1 MLAKFP
7 LRKIVQIRSFSGLY
21 FPAFGLNTEIS
32 GANLRSQSK
41 IGKIR
46 TQQNSVFG
54 HFSRS
59 IYLTL
64 ARLTNSFLSNGVV
77 DRSLFWKDLIHA
89 VKKGL
94 YQLVS
99 LYEFIC
105 TVKSG
110 NNTQYFSI

>member
-1 MLAKFP
+1 MLTKFP

-41 IGKIR
+41 NGKIR

-77 DRSLFWKDLIHA
+77 DLSHA

-94 YQLVS
+94 YQLAS